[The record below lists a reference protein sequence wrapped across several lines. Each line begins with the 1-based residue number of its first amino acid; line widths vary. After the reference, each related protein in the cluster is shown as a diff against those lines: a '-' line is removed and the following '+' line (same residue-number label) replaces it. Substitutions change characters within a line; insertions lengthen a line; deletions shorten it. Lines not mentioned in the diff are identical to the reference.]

1 MLAQWA
7 FVETPELTSNL
18 LYIWVPG
25 VFAKKPTAVVQAIG
39 LLHNHLVSD
48 CKCSSPLVQACM
60 YVFCLT

>member
-18 LYIWVPG
+18 LYIWVP
-25 VFAKKPTAVVQAIG
+25 TAVVQAIG
-39 LLHNHLVSD
+39 LLHNHLVFD

-60 YVFCLT
+60 YFA